1 MKNGKRRFLTL
12 CGCALLGMLQGPLA
26 MAAESLKIV
35 VYGGTGRIG
44 QRVVDEALKRGHT
57 VTVVVRNPSAD
68 AKRRER
74 LTLLKGDVL
83 DTAGM
88 AKLMVGQDAV
98 VSSISGFN
106 EPVDFFP
113 RVAASMVNAARS
125 LGAKAPRILWVG
137 GASSLPIEV
146 GGKPAVEAN
155 PDAQPFQKGKLG
167 ALNYFRGI
175 KDVSW
180 TDLTPPSNIEPGTRT
195 GKFRLG
201 KEVLLKD
208 ASGKSAISM
217 EDYAVAMLDE
227 IEKPQYVRARFT
239 VAY

>member
-1 MKNGKRRFLTL
+1 MRISKRRFLTL
-12 CGCALLGMLQGPLA
+12 CGCVLLGMLQGPLA
-26 MAAESLKIV
+26 LAAESLKIV

-44 QRVVDEALKRGHT
+44 QRIVDEALSRGHT
-57 VTVVVRNPSAD
+57 VTVVVRDPSRNARQR
-68 AKRRER
+68 AR

-98 VSSISGFN
+98 ISSVSGFS
-106 EPVDFFP
+106 EPLDFFP
-113 RVAASMVNAARS
+113 RVAESMVNAARS
-125 LGAKAPRILWVG
+125 VGAKAPRILWVG
-137 GASSLPIEV
+137 GASTLPTES
-146 GGKPAVEAN
+146 GGRPAVETN
-155 PDAQPFQKGKLG
+155 PDAQPFQKGKLL
-167 ALNYFRGI
+167 ALNYFRSI

-180 TDLTPPSNIEPGTRT
+180 TELTPPSSIEPGTRT

-201 KEVLLKD
+201 TEVLLKD

-227 IEKPQYVRARFT
+227 IEKPQYVRSRFT